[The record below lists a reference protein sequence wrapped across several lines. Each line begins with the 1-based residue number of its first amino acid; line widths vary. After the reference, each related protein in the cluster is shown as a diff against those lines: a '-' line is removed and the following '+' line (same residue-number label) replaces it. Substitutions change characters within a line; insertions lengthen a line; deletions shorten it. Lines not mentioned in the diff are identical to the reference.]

1 MSAINPKE
9 GLMAVLLGPHLSEK
23 SSLAADKRQQY
34 VFKVRPDSNKHQ
46 IRRAVELMFDV
57 KVQGVQVV
65 NCIGKTKRF
74 GQSIGRRQ
82 DWKKAYVTL
91 AEGQDINF
99 MGTE

>member
-1 MSAINPKE
+1 MSAVSSRE
-9 GLMAVLLGPHLSEK
+9 SLMAVLIGPHLSEK

-34 VFKVRPDSNKHQ
+34 VFKVRRDSNKDQ

-57 KVQGVQVV
+57 KVLGVQVV
-65 NCIGKTKRF
+65 NCMGKTKRF
-74 GQSIGRRQ
+74 GQSFGRRQ

>member
-9 GLMAVLLGPHLSEK
+9 GLMAVLVGPHLSEK
-23 SSLAADKRQQY
+23 ASLAAEKRQQY
-34 VFKVRPDSNKHQ
+34 VFKVRRGSNKDQ

-57 KVQGVQVV
+57 KVEGVQVV
-65 NCIGKTKRF
+65 NCMGKTKRF